1 MYSKPTSP
9 AHRVR
14 GRGELPA
21 RPARRML
28 VPLLAGG
35 LATFGLFL
43 PGCTDDAEILTPEA
57 PVGAVVTASATQE
70 IQSLIAESNA
80 AWANMDAA
88 GYASF
93 FAEDVEV
100 IAPIGLAISG
110 RTAVQAQHVFLFN
123 GPFNGSTRTSVINK
137 ITPLTGSLMFVD
149 VTVDLTGFAFL
160 PPNGLRETAPGL
172 VRTVDRLIV
181 RHVQGEW
188 EIVGQQMTLVPPA
201 P

>member
-1 MYSKPTSP
+1 MYSKPASH
-9 AHRVR
+9 AHRIR
-14 GRGELPA
+14 GLGQLRT
-21 RPARRML
+21 RPARQML

-35 LATFGLFL
+35 VAFFGLLL
-43 PGCTDDAEILTPEA
+43 PGCTEDARILAPEGPA
-57 PVGAVVTASATQE
+57 GAVVTDAATQG
-70 IQSLIAESNA
+70 IQSLISASNA

-100 IAPIGLAISG
+100 IAPIGVAISG
-110 RTAVQAQHVFLFN
+110 RTAFQAQHVFLFN
-123 GPFNGSTRTSVINK
+123 GPFNGSTRNSVINK
-137 ITPLTGSLMFVD
+137 IVPLTGSLMFVD

-160 PPNGLRETAPGL
+160 PPNGLRETVPGV